1 MDEETAKGLIQ
12 LVRESGM
19 RRRLNEEL
27 ELKLDDDQ
35 YKALMQFRRNVA
47 REFHR
52 QPFKEEYLLALKVL
66 GPKLKKR
73 KAKRKGTRK
82 QRLYDIISKRYGVPD
97 SLLEAFIDQFEN
109 EY

>member
-1 MDEETAKGLIQ
+1 MAKGLMH

-27 ELKLDDDQ
+27 ELKLDDEQ
-35 YKALMQFRRNVA
+35 YKALMRFRRNVE

-52 QPFKEEYLLALKVL
+52 RPFKEEYMLALKVL
-66 GPKLKKR
+66 GPTLLKRR
-73 KAKRKGTRK
+73 KAKKKGTRK
-82 QRLYDIISKRYGVPD
+82 DRLYRIISKRYGVPD